1 MEHQSAVKLRFA
13 ERYLLGELSPD
24 EPANFEAHVFDCAL
38 CADAVRQG
46 AHLVANLKA
55 VLQEAIH
62 EQTIHPGADG
72 PTEVRLREQFF
83 DLTFALEPLETALR
97 VACEFHFAASPAPL
111 VMAAFANDGSVR
123 LRLPTDRFP
132 QGACTVVL
140 RDEDSQRE
148 IGQRQLLI
156 DKPIEAG

>member
-1 MEHQSAVKLRFA
+1 MEHQTAVELRFA

-24 EPANFEAHVFDCAL
+24 EAAGFEAHYFECAV
-38 CADAVRQG
+38 CADEVRQG

-55 VLQEAIH
+55 VLQEGVH
-62 EQTIHPGADG
+62 EQTISPGVRG
-72 PTEVRLREQFF
+72 PTEIRLRDRFF
-83 DLTFALEPLETALR
+83 DLTLALEPLETALR

-111 VMAAFANDGSVR
+111 VMAAFASDGSVR
-123 LRLPTDRFP
+123 LRLPTDCIP
-132 QGACTVVL
+132 SGACTLVL

-156 DKPIEAG
+156 AKPAG